1 MNWDFLSGYY
11 PLLDGQGNEVLC
23 RNGNLV
29 KAFQVDLPE
38 RYSMGLEDYAIWA
51 SYWERA
57 LRTLPPNT
65 IVHLQDV
72 YLHRAYNAS
81 KLPQDTILQK
91 ATVDYF
97 NDRLFLIR
105 KSHLFFVEGG
115 KSFLKSRRLDN
126 PFLPLPKK
134 NEFEKEV
141 GRRETFRQSIQQ
153 AIGIL
158 NSSNKV
164 SVIPMSLHEI
174 GSYTEQ
180 YFNGFEERAKVA
192 SEQIGNI
199 FRIGE
204 REVRTAYVG
213 KLNELPTEIS
223 NCVEGQEGIMP
234 YPLPHSFELP
244 FDHVVNTVIYFPD
257 IGQEKAALQKKREL
271 FHATRKFSRQ
281 NEVYM
286 EIMDAYL
293 DEMANDGSIRPCRM
307 HLNVNYFIDRGNKK
321 VYRDKISTAFRKMD
335 MQPREALGRAAQGF
349 YYNSYFGHI
358 TGIPNNIA
366 IPLTLPQVLC
376 FYQPESNYKQE
387 ETGLYFNDRLFNL
400 PVRKDLWN
408 ATKAKN
414 FFVMAPTG
422 GGKSFLVAHLIRQW
436 FENDYK
442 IVIVDLGGS
451 YEKLCALLE
460 ESRPNS
466 TNYIR
471 YQQGEPLGI
480 NPFNL
485 DGDARPSTDKL
496 NELTAFLLRLW
507 KRGEVVEAVIEV
519 SLRKLL
525 SSYYD
530 ATDKPSIED
539 FYGYISF
546 GGEGLLNEMGIQSEF
561 FPIEEFLHNTSEFI
575 GDGTYGYLF
584 KKGTILDGVSNK
596 QLIVFELDDAK
607 DDPLLV
613 SILLQSIGQAI
624 RTLVWQDRS
633 KRGIV
638 FFDEFA
644 KMLTFPGVLASVNYY
659 YQAIRKQEAAIGVAM
674 QSPSQLP
681 KNDTSASIIDNT
693 PVLFALPSDRG
704 YKKVVELFSLKPH
717 ALWQLESLQN
727 NFHTAPHYTEFFMQV
742 GKKGNTY
749 RLEVPELL
757 RLAYLTDGEENEKLL
772 KEAEK
777 EGSLLRALEKIS
789 SSHLAGATLA
799 GTSPTGGT
807 PKLMFST

>member
-11 PLLDGQGNEVLC
+11 PLLDGEGNEVLC
-23 RNGNLV
+23 RNGNLIH
-29 KAFQVDLPE
+29 AFQLDLPE
-38 RYSMGLEDYAIWA
+38 RFSMGVEEYTLWA
-51 SYWERA
+51 THWERA
-57 LRTLPPNT
+57 LRSLPPNT

-72 YLHRAYNAS
+72 YLQRTYHAS
-81 KLPQDTILQK
+81 KLPKDTVLQR
-91 ATVDYF
+91 ATVKYF
-97 NDRLFLIR
+97 NGRAYLIR
-105 KSHLFFVEGG
+105 KSHLFFTEGG
-115 KSFLKSRRLDN
+115 KSFLKSSRLNN
-126 PFLPLPKK
+126 PFLPLPNK
-134 NEFEKEV
+134 NEFEKETE
-141 GRRETFRQSIQQ
+141 RRETFRQAVQQ
-153 AIGIL
+153 AVGIL
-158 NSSNKV
+158 NTSNKFSAV
-164 SVIPMSLHEI
+164 PMSLHEI

-180 YFNGFEERAKVA
+180 YFNGFEEATKVA
-192 SEQIGNI
+192 AEQTGSI

-223 NCVEGQEGIMP
+223 NCEEGQEGIMP
-234 YPLPHSFELP
+234 YSLPLSFELP
-244 FDHVVNTVIYFPD
+244 FEHIVNTVFYFPD
-257 IGQEKAALQKKREL
+257 IEQEKALLQKKREL

-286 EIMDAYL
+286 EIMDTYL
-293 DEMANDGSIRPCRM
+293 DELAKDGSLRPCRM
-307 HLNVNYFIDRGNKK
+307 HLNVNYFSERGKEK
-321 VYRDKISTAFRKMD
+321 SYRDKVSTAFRKMD
-335 MQPREALGRAAQGF
+335 LQPREAIGRVAQGF
-349 YYNSYFGHI
+349 YYNSYFGHT
-358 TGIPNNIA
+358 TGIPNTIA
-366 IPLTLPQVLC
+366 IPLTLPQALC

-451 YEKLCALLE
+451 YEKLCRLLE

-480 NPFNL
+480 NPFDL
-485 DGDARPSTDKL
+485 DGAIRPSTDKI

-507 KRGEVVEAVIEV
+507 KRGETVEAVIEV

-525 SSYYD
+525 NSYYNGND
-530 ATDKPSIED
+530 SPSLQN
-539 FYGYISF
+539 FYSYIAF
-546 GGEGLLNEMGIQSEF
+546 GGEGLLDELGIQPEF

-575 GDGTYGYLF
+575 EGGTYGYLF
-584 KKGTILDGVSNK
+584 QKGSILDGVSNK

-613 SILLQSIGQAI
+613 SILIQSIGQAI

-633 KRGIV
+633 QRGIV

-674 QSPSQLP
+674 QSPNQLP

-693 PVLFALPSDRG
+693 PVLLALPSDRG
-704 YKKVVELFSLKPH
+704 YKKVVDLFNLDAH

-727 NFHTAPHYTEFFMQV
+727 NFHSAPHYTEFFMQV

-777 EGSLLRALEKIS
+777 MGSLLKALESIAGT
-789 SSHLAGATLA
+789 HLAGASSV
-799 GTSPTGGT
+799 GEVPRIR
-807 PKLMFST
+807 FST